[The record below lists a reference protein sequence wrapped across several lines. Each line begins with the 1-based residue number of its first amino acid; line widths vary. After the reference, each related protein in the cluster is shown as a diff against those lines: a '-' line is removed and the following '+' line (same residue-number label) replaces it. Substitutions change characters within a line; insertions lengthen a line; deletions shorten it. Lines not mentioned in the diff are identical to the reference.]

1 MESLPGKVDGNTL
14 FIPSNMHRRPTGTC
28 HSPQLPHSTVDTAHV
43 RRYHTD
49 MSHDTKSEASDP
61 SGRFVLRID
70 PGLHGALRTA
80 ARAASMSLNEYCAR
94 KLASPGARPDPEA
107 SALIERAARLLGESL
122 VGVVAFG
129 SRVRREGGATS
140 DFDVLLITEQRFPI
154 TRELY
159 ARWDGEPVLHWRGHE
174 VEPHFVHLPPEGAVP
189 SGTWA
194 EVATDGL
201 VLHER
206 GWSVS
211 ERLADIRRMIS
222 AGLISRR
229 LLHGQPYWVRPG

>member
-1 MESLPGKVDGNTL
+1 MSTDTIAGK
-14 FIPSNMHRRPTGTC
+14 P
-28 HSPQLPHSTVDTAHV
+28 
-43 RRYHTD
+43 
-49 MSHDTKSEASDP
+49 DP

-80 ARAASMSLNEYCAR
+80 ARDASLSLNEYCAR
-94 KLASPGARPDPEA
+94 KLAWPGAAPDPEA

-129 SRVRREGGATS
+129 SWVRGESGAAS
-140 DFDVLLITEQRFPI
+140 DFDVLLIAEERLPI

-159 ARWDGEPVLHWRGHE
+159 GRWDREPALYWRGHE
-174 VEPHFVHLPPEGAVP
+174 VEPHFVHLPPTGAVP

-211 ERLADIRRMIS
+211 ERLADVRRMIS
-222 AGLISRR
+222 AGRISRR
-229 LLHGQPYWVRPG
+229 LLHGQPYWVRAG

>member
-1 MESLPGKVDGNTL
+1 MSIDTTSGK
-14 FIPSNMHRRPTGTC
+14 SN
-28 HSPQLPHSTVDTAHV
+28 
-43 RRYHTD
+43 
-49 MSHDTKSEASDP
+49 P

-70 PGLHGALRTA
+70 PGLHGALRAA
-80 ARAASMSLNEYCAR
+80 ARAASLSLNEYCAR
-94 KLASPGARPDPEA
+94 KLASPGSEPDSDV

-129 SRVRREGGATS
+129 SWVRGESGAAS
-140 DFDVLLITEQRFPI
+140 DFDVLLIAEARLPI

-159 ARWDGEPVLHWRGHE
+159 GRWDREPALHWRGHE

-222 AGLISRR
+222 AGRISRR
-229 LLHGQPYWVRPG
+229 FLHGQPYWVRDG

>member
-1 MESLPGKVDGNTL
+1 MSYDTTGK
-14 FIPSNMHRRPTGTC
+14 
-28 HSPQLPHSTVDTAHV
+28 
-43 RRYHTD
+43 
-49 MSHDTKSEASDP
+49 SDP

-80 ARAASMSLNEYCAR
+80 ARAASLSLNEYCAR
-94 KLASPGARPDPEA
+94 KLASPGAAPDPEA

-122 VGVVAFG
+122 IGVVAFG
-129 SRVRREGGATS
+129 SWVRGESGAAS
-140 DFDVLLITEQRFPI
+140 DFDVLLIAEERLPI

-159 ARWDGEPVLHWRGHE
+159 GRWDREPVLHWRGHE

-194 EVATDGL
+194 EAATDGR

-222 AGLISRR
+222 AGRISRR
-229 LLHGQPYWVRPG
+229 LLHGQPYWVRAG